1 MTKQTEAESPPQD
14 LRAEQNTLGV
24 QLLGGEAVEIVRQI
38 ISAADYWSDIHRM
51 IQGAIFDVYDTAD
64 GKADVLLVQD
74 KLRRSG
80 QLQEVGG
87 IAYLT
92 ELLESVYFV
101 EHAAQYADIV
111 ARFSRRRKADTIGR
125 ELSSQARNLA
135 NDDREVVEAANEAA
149 MKMAEL
155 LNVKNSRPRPIKE
168 HVFETIETYRKGQ
181 TPAVFWGIPDIDQMI
196 GGVMP
201 GELIVIGAR
210 PSMGK
215 SLVALQWLDC
225 ASRIGIPGLIISEE
239 MSATSLANRN
249 LSTITDIP
257 SEKWNAQAD
266 RIEFE
271 AKEHFKNSVPVL
283 VVEKCG
289 TVAAAERAIA
299 RAVQSHGVRIV
310 AVDYAQLLKG
320 NGDTKEQR
328 VGDVSARMKSAAMK
342 HDIVVLLLAQL
353 NRQIESRPNP
363 IPQLSDLRDSGGLEQ
378 DADVVL
384 FPFWPLKLNDEYKDR
399 TEYRVYCRKNRNRGI
414 GESCV
419 VMRINPARQRLEP
432 SQHSNDG
439 MEGWS

>member
-14 LRAEQNTLGV
+14 LRAERNTLGV

-64 GKADVLLVQD
+64 GNVDVLLVED

-80 QLQEVGG
+80 QLKEVGDVG
-87 IAYLT
+87 YLV
-92 ELLESVYFV
+92 ELMEAVYV
-101 EHAAQYADIV
+101 SAHAAEYALIV
-111 ARFSRRRKADTIGR
+111 ADYSRRRKADAIGR
-125 ELSSQARNLA
+125 ELSSKARNPA
-135 NDDREVVEAANEAA
+135 IDYREVVEAANEAA
-149 MKMAEL
+149 MKMTVL
-155 LNVKNSRPRPIKE
+155 LNVKNSRPRPIEE

-181 TPAVFWGIPDIDQMI
+181 TPAVFWGIPDIDQI
-196 GGVMP
+196 LGGVMP

-225 ASRIGIPGLIISEE
+225 AARIGIPGLMISEE
-239 MSATSLANRN
+239 MSAASLANRC
-249 LSTITDIP
+249 LSTITDVP
-257 SEKWNAQAD
+257 SEKWKAEAD
-266 RIEFE
+266 RIEFD
-271 AKEHFKNSVPVL
+271 AKEHFKNSAPVL
-283 VVEKCG
+283 IAEKCG

-353 NRQIESRPNP
+353 NRQIESRPNAS
-363 IPQLSDLRDSGGLEQ
+363 PQLSDLRDSGGLEQ

-384 FPFWPLKLNDEYKDR
+384 FPFWPFKLDDQYKDR

-414 GESCV
+414 DESFV
-419 VMRINPARQRLEP
+419 GMRINAARQRLES
-432 SQHSNDG
+432 SQHGSDEI
-439 MEGWS
+439 EGW